1 METSMLSLLITA
13 AVVLGF
19 FTGSIWLFTAALSAL
34 VLNTFPILLVLLVL
48 SGAAFLIFKYYY
60 RR

>member
-1 METSMLSLLITA
+1 MLSILIFA

-19 FTGSIWLFTAALSAL
+19 FTGSLWLFTAALSAL
-34 VLNTFPILLVLLVL
+34 VLKTFPILLVLVAL
-48 SGAAFLIFKYYY
+48 SAAAFLIFRHYY